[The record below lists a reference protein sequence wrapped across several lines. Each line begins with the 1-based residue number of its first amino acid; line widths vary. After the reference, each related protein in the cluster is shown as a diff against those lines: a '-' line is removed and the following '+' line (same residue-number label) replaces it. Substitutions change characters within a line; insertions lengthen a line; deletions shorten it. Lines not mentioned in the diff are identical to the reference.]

1 LQQSVRRKIIQL
13 LAFFLANPRLGNFF
27 SGRLY
32 KGEWKALC
40 VPGLNCYSCPAAAFA
55 CPLGALQT
63 VIASAGFRF
72 SYYVTGFLLAVGV
85 LLGRAVCGFLCPF
98 GLFQELL
105 HRVPWPKVRLW
116 PPLVYVKYAVLAVFV
131 LLLPMLWTDY
141 SGTGAPAFCE
151 FICPAGTLEG
161 GLPLLA
167 AHPEFRQALGG
178 LFAWKFLVLLLVVLG
193 SMASYRFFCKLLCP
207 LGAIYGLLNRLSLYR
222 LQVRQETCVSCG
234 KCRNACPM
242 GVDPVRDPGSAEC
255 IRCGECVS
263 ACPQQAL
270 CLGFSAG
277 KSASSQN
284 G

>member
-1 LQQSVRRKIIQL
+1 MQQSVRRKIIQL

-131 LLLPMLWTDY
+131 LLLPMASPLA
-141 SGTGAPAFCE
+141 GAA
-151 FICPAGTLEG
+151 
-161 GLPLLA
+161 
-167 AHPEFRQALGG
+167 
-178 LFAWKFLVLLLVVLG
+178 KFVKI
-193 SMASYRFFCKLLCP
+193 F
-207 LGAIYGLLNRLSLYR
+207 
-222 LQVRQETCVSCG
+222 
-234 KCRNACPM
+234 
-242 GVDPVRDPGSAEC
+242 
-255 IRCGECVS
+255 
-263 ACPQQAL
+263 
-270 CLGFSAG
+270 
-277 KSASSQN
+277 
-284 G
+284 